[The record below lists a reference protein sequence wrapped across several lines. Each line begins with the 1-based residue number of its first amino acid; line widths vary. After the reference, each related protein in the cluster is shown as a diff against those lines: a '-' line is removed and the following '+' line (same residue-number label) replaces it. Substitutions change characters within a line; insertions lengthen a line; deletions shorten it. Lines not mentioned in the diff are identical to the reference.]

1 MKLLNKIKLREE
13 KKAKFFI
20 NILLYFRLQ
29 EKLVILIHILSRQRF
44 HEILVDLSSKGH
56 EPLPTACY

>member
-29 EKLVILIHILSRQRF
+29 EKLVILIHILS
-44 HEILVDLSSKGH
+44 
-56 EPLPTACY
+56 

>member
-20 NILLYFRLQ
+20 NILLYLDY
-29 EKLVILIHILSRQRF
+29 K
-44 HEILVDLSSKGH
+44 KN
-56 EPLPTACY
+56 